1 MGTFLLLD
9 NSMVPSDSITQE
21 LLKSVFGI
29 FGNQKLTRLD
39 SDHMCVD
46 HNGSLYWYDL
56 RLNGCLAN
64 VITYLLDFC

>member
-9 NSMVPSDSITQE
+9 ISKVPSDSITQE

-39 SDHMCVD
+39 SNHMCR
-46 HNGSLYWYDL
+46 H
-56 RLNGCLAN
+56 CLGMIVPHAIYIYIPILIMAN
-64 VITYLLDFC
+64 EH